1 MPRFSRMIRP
11 LSAGVLSIALLAGS
25 TALAAEQPAAWA
37 DGWSIRTQAPY
48 GFTSGG
54 APGSFF
60 FQSTPGTAFT
70 SPNGTRGFAD
80 IMVTRSLGV
89 GRELG
94 LDMNMTIGARMA
106 EPLITNGFTPA
117 VPVFDDRRHV
127 GMGPRLGLDGSKQ
140 LQPSWTVD
148 WQVGASVLFGD
159 SATDVNGAAAS
170 VLPNYKSANSPV
182 VNVDGLLGLSYWF
195 NAASKLTL
203 GYRADAY
210 FKNSSSFSPG
220 LPAAQNTDR
229 LDHGPLV
236 RFTIQK

>member
-1 MPRFSRMIRP
+1 MIRP
-11 LSAGVLSIALLAGS
+11 LGAGVLSMALLAGS
-25 TALAAEQPAAWA
+25 AAHAAEQPAAWV
-37 DGWSIRTQAPY
+37 DGWSIRTQGPY

-70 SPNGTRGFAD
+70 SANGTRGFND
-80 IMVTRSLGV
+80 ILIGRSLGF

-94 LDMNMTIGARMA
+94 LDSMNATIGARVA
-106 EPLITNGFTPA
+106 EPLITNGFTPGT
-117 VPVFDDRRHV
+117 PVLDDRRHV

-159 SATDVNGAAAS
+159 STTDVNGAAAS
-170 VLPNYKSANSPV
+170 VLPSYKSTNSPV

-220 LPAAQNTDR
+220 LPAAQNADR
-229 LDHGPLV
+229 LDHGPTV